1 MSNEICWLI
10 TVLYEAHHTLIRCAV
25 KAECDAVPSVCVE
38 YPMEVESREI
48 LHSFL
53 PRDISDCGPIVAV
66 EIIAEVVVVDTTPR
80 AGAERLHEKLQV
92 AVAALTRLRD
102 CDWVITPSDRM
113 DAVRDIAKKALEEM
127 GAVAN
132 AATTGGG
139 GE

>member
-53 PRDISDCGPIVAV
+53 PRNTYRTSKWAISGGS
-66 EIIAEVVVVDTTPR
+66 E
-80 AGAERLHEKLQV
+80 
-92 AVAALTRLRD
+92 
-102 CDWVITPSDRM
+102 
-113 DAVRDIAKKALEEM
+113 
-127 GAVAN
+127 
-132 AATTGGG
+132 TGGLVRSWPSVCHVSSHG
-139 GE
+139 STKMEGS